1 MSEAAK
7 IALPVVMLALGAAA
21 YFTGNL
27 PETFAGTA
35 IVTLAWLLPA
45 PLAARALVPLAP
57 KGPARLA
64 MVASALLCVAIS
76 AAPLFNALYP
86 GAPAFTATLSKPDGT
101 ADGQSRVDW
110 QNVTPGP
117 YTLLMET
124 TLVDRQGEVNAPYQ
138 VQVGEQLL
146 KGAFWKRTEQVR
158 VGKSATATS
167 ENVHNFERH
176 RITVSAGSAKV
187 ALTDAAPEII
197 TPVKLTFYPTTLP
210 LWLFLAITVLALLL
224 GAFFEAKHA
233 NEKNKSVLTTA
244 IAFTSFFAYMFPD
257 QVTTQAIV
265 KPAAGSVIASGLVG
279 LAIGG
284 VVSWVARR
292 AIVGKVKTDPDVSD
306 KAIAR

>member
-7 IALPVVMLALGAAA
+7 IALPVVTLALGAAA

-35 IVTLAWLLPA
+35 IVALALLLPA
-45 PLAARALVPLAP
+45 PLGARALVPLAP
-57 KGPARLA
+57 KGAPRLA
-64 MVASALLCVAIS
+64 LVMSALLCVAIS
-76 AAPLFNALYP
+76 AVPLVNALSP
-86 GAPAFTATLSKPDGT
+86 GEPAFSATLNKANDS
-101 ADGQSRVDW
+101 AVW
-110 QNVTPGP
+110 ENAAPGS
-117 YTLLMET
+117 YTLLTES

-138 VQVGEQLL
+138 LKVGEQSI
-146 KGAFWKRTEQVR
+146 KGAFWKRTDQVR
-158 VGKSATATS
+158 VGKAGTATS

-176 RITVSAGSAKV
+176 RITVGAGSAQV

-197 TPVKLTFYPTTLP
+197 TPVKLSFYRTTLP
-210 LWLFLAITVLALLL
+210 LWLFFAVAVFALLSA
-224 GAFFEAKHA
+224 AFFEAKHA

-257 QVTTQAIV
+257 QVTTHAIV

-292 AIVGKVKTDPDVSD
+292 LILGKVKTDPDVSD